1 MDAPENTAAIIAA
14 SILTFLFALC
24 GIRFIPQWMDAW
36 SERPWQPS
44 VPPAGKR
51 SARAG
56 RLHPFFSIVLALI
69 VFRILIFV
77 TAYLLVLKRDGYTG
91 GVFDHL
97 DLWNM
102 LGSDSRHYLNI
113 AENWYV
119 NAGDDRLLIVFMP
132 LYPIVVR
139 LFNYVFQNYLASG
152 LFISNIC
159 CVFAGWFFYE
169 LALMDM
175 DRKSA
180 LRSLKYLCILPASFL
195 LSAPLSDSLFLLL
208 SVACLYFVRK
218 NQYLGA
224 GIMGFFAA
232 FTRAPGILLF
242 APACFELVGTIVK
255 ERKEH
260 FDEANWRLSCMGKS
274 LSLLLIPA
282 GLLLYLYVNYSV
294 TGNATMFLVY
304 QKEHWHQ
311 QMGWF
316 FATAATQVKSA
327 LSTFSENR
335 DMVLGLWIPNLVYL
349 FASLGLIT
357 AAQKKLRASNVA
369 YFLVYYLVCM
379 GATWLLSA
387 PRYLTAC
394 YPLAMALGV
403 LTEKKWADW
412 LATILCLLLFLYYL
426 FAYVNQWYVY

>member
-1 MDAPENTAAIIAA
+1 
-14 SILTFLFALC
+14 
-24 GIRFIPQWMDAW
+24 
-36 SERPWQPS
+36 
-44 VPPAGKR
+44 
-51 SARAG
+51 
-56 RLHPFFSIVLALI
+56 
-69 VFRILIFV
+69 
-77 TAYLLVLKRDGYTG
+77 
-91 GVFDHL
+91 
-97 DLWNM
+97 
-102 LGSDSRHYLNI
+102 
-113 AENWYV
+113 
-119 NAGDDRLLIVFMP
+119 
-132 LYPIVVR
+132 
-139 LFNYVFQNYLASG
+139 
-152 LFISNIC
+152 
-159 CVFAGWFFYE
+159 
-169 LALMDM
+169 
-175 DRKSA
+175 
-180 LRSLKYLCILPASFL
+180 
-195 LSAPLSDSLFLLL
+195 
-208 SVACLYFVRK
+208 
-218 NQYLGA
+218 
-224 GIMGFFAA
+224 
-232 FTRAPGILLF
+232 
-242 APACFELVGTIVK
+242 
-255 ERKEH
+255 
-260 FDEANWRLSCMGKS
+260 
-274 LSLLLIPA
+274 
-282 GLLLYLYVNYSV
+282 
-294 TGNATMFLVY
+294 MFLVY